1 MLIRVGTLF
10 KRYMNQWTLIA
21 CLAWAK
27 IVFQSKNGQEN
38 QTLGFNT
45 EHIPKNGMF
54 DDLTDIE
61 LCIPLEWGSNCA
73 TF

>member
-1 MLIRVGTLF
+1 MAESPLGTRKFQYVALF
-10 KRYMNQWTLIA
+10 GLRHA
-21 CLAWAK
+21 
-27 IVFQSKNGQEN
+27 
-38 QTLGFNT
+38 

-61 LCIPLEWGSNCA
+61 LCIPLEWGSNRA